1 MNQLPLYARR
11 ARIEADHLETR
22 RGLVPSPRY
31 VYQTAYAEAKT
42 PRREVADLR
51 ECGVMA
57 AARTAGNGGEPDAT
71 DAVARIVGALAY
83 ALLRVFQLSAQ
94 SAGTAPTLTLRERQ
108 AAFAVEEF
116 ERYQVLRRR
125 LGALTQDA
133 EAAMAQ
139 FRGPLDS
146 FYDAAPAEDWLSAQ
160 VFQYIGDAI
169 STDFAELI
177 APHLDEKTAAAVRE
191 GLAGRA
197 AHEAFALEQILKE
210 LGADPEAEARVA
222 AVTGVIVGNAL
233 GRLREAIETSDAL
246 AVVLGGEE
254 LVKDV
259 ALELL
264 GRHRERLERLGLDR
278 VD

>member
-1 MNQLPLYARR
+1 MPMGQ
-11 ARIEADHLETR
+11 
-22 RGLVPSPRY
+22 V
-31 VYQTAYAEAKT
+31 
-42 PRREVADLR
+42 
-51 ECGVMA
+51 
-57 AARTAGNGGEPDAT
+57 AGNGGEPEAT
-71 DAVARIVGALAY
+71 DAIARIVGALAY

-94 SAGTAPTLTLRERQ
+94 AAGTAPTLALRERQ

-125 LGALTQDA
+125 LGALTDDA
-133 EAAMAQ
+133 EGAMAQ

-146 FYDAAPAEDWLSAQ
+146 FYDAAPAGAWLDAQ

-169 STDFAELI
+169 STDFADLI
-177 APHLDEKTAAAVRE
+177 GPHLDEKTAAAVRG

-197 AHEAFALEQILKE
+197 AHEAFALEQILGA
-210 LGADPEAEARVA
+210 LGADPEAEARVGT
-222 AVTGVIVGNAL
+222 VTGVIVGNAL
-233 GRLREAIETSDAL
+233 GRLREGIVTSDAL

-254 LVKDV
+254 QVKDV
-259 ALELL
+259 VLELL

>member
-1 MNQLPLYARR
+1 MGPA
-11 ARIEADHLETR
+11 
-22 RGLVPSPRY
+22 
-31 VYQTAYAEAKT
+31 
-42 PRREVADLR
+42 
-51 ECGVMA
+51 
-57 AARTAGNGGEPDAT
+57 AGNGGEPDAA
-71 DAVARIVGALAY
+71 DAIARIVGALAY

-94 SAGTAPTLTLRERQ
+94 AAGAAPTLSLRERQ

-125 LGALTQDA
+125 LSALADDA
-133 EAAMAQ
+133 EAAMEQ

-146 FYDAAPAEDWLSAQ
+146 FFDAAPAGAWLDAQ

-169 STDFAELI
+169 STDFADLI
-177 APHLDEKTAAAVRE
+177 TPHIDEKTGAAVRS

-197 AHEAFALEQILKE
+197 AHEAFALEQILLA
-210 LGADPEAEARVA
+210 LGADPGAEARVA
-222 AVTGVIVGNAL
+222 AVTGAIVGNAL
-233 GRLREAIETSDAL
+233 GRLREAIVESDAL

-254 LVKDV
+254 RVKDLV
-259 ALELL
+259 LELL

>member
-1 MNQLPLYARR
+1 MPIGPA
-11 ARIEADHLETR
+11 T
-22 RGLVPSPRY
+22 
-31 VYQTAYAEAKT
+31 
-42 PRREVADLR
+42 
-51 ECGVMA
+51 
-57 AARTAGNGGEPDAT
+57 GNGGEPDTA

-94 SAGTAPTLTLRERQ
+94 AAGTAPSLALRERQ

-125 LGALTQDA
+125 LGALTADA
-133 EAAMAQ
+133 EGAMSA
-139 FRGPLDS
+139 FRGPLDA
-146 FYDAAPAEDWLSAQ
+146 FFDAAPAGAWLDAQ

-177 APHLDEKTAAAVRE
+177 GPYLDEKTALAVRE

-197 AHEAFALEQILKE
+197 AHEAFALEQILAV
-210 LGADPEAEARVA
+210 LGADPETEARVA
-222 AVTGVIVGNAL
+222 AVTGAIVGNAL
-233 GRLREAIETSDAL
+233 GRLREGIITSDAL

-254 LVKDV
+254 RVKDV
-259 ALELL
+259 VLELL

>member
-1 MNQLPLYARR
+1 MPMPPGT
-11 ARIEADHLETR
+11 E
-22 RGLVPSPRY
+22 
-31 VYQTAYAEAKT
+31 
-42 PRREVADLR
+42 
-51 ECGVMA
+51 
-57 AARTAGNGGEPDAT
+57 NGGEPDAT

-94 SAGTAPTLTLRERQ
+94 AAGTAPNLALRERQ

-125 LGALTQDA
+125 LGVLTGDA
-133 EAAMAQ
+133 EGAMAQ

-146 FYDAAPAEDWLSAQ
+146 FFDAAPASEWLDAQ

-169 STDFAELI
+169 STDFADLI
-177 APHLDEKTAAAVRE
+177 SPHLDDKTAAAVRE
-191 GLAGRA
+191 GLSGRA
-197 AHEAFALEQILKE
+197 AHEAFALEQILSV
-210 LGADPEAEARVA
+210 LDAHPETEARVA
-222 AVTGVIVGNAL
+222 AVTGAIVGNAL
-233 GRLREAIETSDAL
+233 GRLREAIITSDAL

-254 LVKDV
+254 QVKDV
-259 ALELL
+259 VLELL

>member
-1 MNQLPLYARR
+1 MPMG
-11 ARIEADHLETR
+11 D
-22 RGLVPSPRY
+22 
-31 VYQTAYAEAKT
+31 
-42 PRREVADLR
+42 
-51 ECGVMA
+51 GV
-57 AARTAGNGGEPDAT
+57 GNGGSPEVR

-94 SAGTAPTLTLRERQ
+94 AAGTAPTLSLRERQ
-108 AAFAVEEF
+108 AAFAIEEF

-125 LGALTQDA
+125 LGALTDDP
-133 EAAMAQ
+133 EAAMTP
-139 FRGPLDS
+139 FRGALDA
-146 FYDAAPAEDWLSAQ
+146 FFDAAPVAAWLDAQ

-197 AHEAFALEQILKE
+197 AHEAFALEQILST
-210 LGADPEAEARVA
+210 LGADPDVEARVA
-222 AVTGVIVGNAL
+222 AVTGAIVGNAL
-233 GRLREAIETSDAL
+233 GRLREGIITSDAL

-254 LVKDV
+254 QVKDV
-259 ALELL
+259 VLELL